1 MRLSAP
7 VHHLKRQA
15 RLLSRRENIPLH
27 TALDRVAGEE
37 GFGSWSLLAAKAAEA
52 APAGALSA
60 RLMPGDLVL
69 VAARPGQ
76 GKTLMS
82 LELAV
87 ATMKQGN
94 RAVFFTLEYM
104 HADILDRFRDI
115 GVDRADFDHLFGF
128 DNSDAISADYVIEAL
143 RSAPRGTL
151 AVIDY
156 LQLLD
161 QKRENP
167 ELMVQIRALRSF
179 ARERGLVL
187 VFISQIDRSY
197 DSSGKPFPDIG
208 DIRLPNPLDLSLFD
222 KACFLNKGEIRFQAT

>member
-1 MRLSAP
+1 
-7 VHHLKRQA
+7 
-15 RLLSRRENIPLH
+15 
-27 TALDRVAGEE
+27 
-37 GFGSWSLLAAKAAEA
+37 
-52 APAGALSA
+52 
-60 RLMPGDLVL
+60 
-69 VAARPGQ
+69 
-76 GKTLMS
+76 
-82 LELAV
+82 
-87 ATMKQGN
+87 MKQGN

-115 GVDRADFDHLFGF
+115 GVDPAAFDHLFGF
-128 DNSDAISADYVIEAL
+128 DNSDAISADYIIEAL

-161 QKRENP
+161 QKRDNP

-187 VFISQIDRSY
+187 VFISQVDRAF
-197 DSSGKPFPDIG
+197 DPARKPFPDMG

>member
-7 VHHLKRQA
+7 VYHLKRQA

-52 APAGALSA
+52 APGDRLLA
-60 RLMPGDLVL
+60 RLVPGDMVL

-87 ATMKQGN
+87 AAMKQGN
-94 RAVFFTLEYM
+94 RALFFTLEYM
-104 HADILDRFRDI
+104 HADILDRFRAI
-115 GVDRADFDHLFGF
+115 GIDPAAFDQLFEF
-128 DNSDAISADYVIEAL
+128 DNSDAISADYIIAAL

-197 DSSGKPFPDIG
+197 DPARKPFPDIG
-208 DIRLPNPLDLSLFD
+208 DVRLPNPVDLSLFD
-222 KACFLNKGEIRFQAT
+222 KACFLNKGEIQFQAT